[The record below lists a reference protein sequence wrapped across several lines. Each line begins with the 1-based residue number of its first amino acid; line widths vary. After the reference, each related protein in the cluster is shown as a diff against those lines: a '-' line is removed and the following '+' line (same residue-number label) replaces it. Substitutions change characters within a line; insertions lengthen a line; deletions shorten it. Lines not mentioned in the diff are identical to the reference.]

1 MPASQIPVDV
11 IELRDADLE
20 NSLPLLSSG
29 VSSYVSGVEADV
41 EDDMLAGVICAATAQ
56 VGVDELRGT

>member
-1 MPASQIPVDV
+1 V